1 MVQSLLTEDG
11 PDGVSAEH
19 VQSMLDELL
28 DSDLTYSVQNSVRRR
43 LVCEQLGKE
52 GFLQGAIL
60 IESIISVLEPG
71 VNALF
76 GRTGKLTRLTA
87 LGSSHPEYQDLKEQ
101 CQESFLRMILGDF
114 GYDLISRTMTLLEG
128 GLSENLAMG
137 WQLSD
142 NRMRLLFQLV
152 CAVSSDLWR
161 RLVSESLRCPAKV
174 FSLLRCKTLGEF
186 VQLWDNIQQ
195 ARSLC
200 QTRVDMEF
208 TEPLLAAF
216 GPQPLAQRNPMSQ
229 TLVQVEVCELLSHM
243 ASFTPLNSDS
253 VEVKHGAVQW
263 AVSNKSVRRV
273 KKPNVAREVSILQS
287 AIRNYTSLHAE
298 VSKMTL
304 PPARVAAAIR
314 RQVGVTS
321 SNQHSKRLEADGQ
334 PVRRPM
340 ESNESKKQRIA
351 AAESRNLRALSG
363 WNVFQREGLGGKQL
377 GLAEY
382 NNAVKTLSHQW
393 RQMTDEQKQPYE
405 IQAVHEEHVRSRVA
419 ESGLSTKEQIETQ
432 HPMLEVSARLAE
444 QVGKKGLSKISAKR
458 LAINEELFESHSLW
472 SGDSQLGDGHGALK
486 VSCIDVTTP
495 DSAVDSFLQ
504 NTIHKQACPEEIAK
518 EIDSVKDLQVHD
530 EPCLVRAEDIASTF
544 EISYWLTKM
553 ILEFLGLWF
562 TLPIIGL
569 ALAKSSK
576 FCLPQSRKRLYII
589 MVRDD
594 VCDEKTVQNLG
605 EIVQKVLPQAMQADG
620 ASSTKTQKLV
630 KAFKKEL
637 GISPYGSIPLYS
649 ETELQKSFEP
659 AKYLNQRERDCLDV
673 HYGTL
678 VATWMAG

>member
-1 MVQSLLTEDG
+1 MSGWRERAKWIQRSFDCPSKAAKAQLQEFLVFANGDSRLDTVTHFCRPGCCPSTEESFQRLLTLAIPLFARGFSVPLLYRFKHYAQAAGYVKCASCAFNLLPRTMQQVQRNAANNADVSSSSHLYGMVQSLLTEDG

-200 QTRVDMEF
+200 QTCVDMEF

-321 SNQHSKRLEADGQ
+321 SNQHSKRLEAG
-334 PVRRPM
+334 
-340 ESNESKKQRIA
+340 
-351 AAESRNLRALSG
+351 
-363 WNVFQREGLGGKQL
+363 
-377 GLAEY
+377 
-382 NNAVKTLSHQW
+382 
-393 RQMTDEQKQPYE
+393 
-405 IQAVHEEHVRSRVA
+405 
-419 ESGLSTKEQIETQ
+419 
-432 HPMLEVSARLAE
+432 
-444 QVGKKGLSKISAKR
+444 
-458 LAINEELFESHSLW
+458 SL
-472 SGDSQLGDGHGALK
+472 
-486 VSCIDVTTP
+486 
-495 DSAVDSFLQ
+495 
-504 NTIHKQACPEEIAK
+504 CP
-518 EIDSVKDLQVHD
+518 L
-530 EPCLVRAEDIASTF
+530 
-544 EISYWLTKM
+544 
-553 ILEFLGLWF
+553 
-562 TLPIIGL
+562 
-569 ALAKSSK
+569 
-576 FCLPQSRKRLYII
+576 
-589 MVRDD
+589 
-594 VCDEKTVQNLG
+594 
-605 EIVQKVLPQAMQADG
+605 
-620 ASSTKTQKLV
+620 
-630 KAFKKEL
+630 
-637 GISPYGSIPLYS
+637 
-649 ETELQKSFEP
+649 
-659 AKYLNQRERDCLDV
+659 
-673 HYGTL
+673 
-678 VATWMAG
+678 